1 MALGDDWE
9 RIASKTNET
18 PVYRL
23 WVPDG
28 WLIQFNHPVS
38 GQIAVTY
45 VPDFLHRWEEE

>member
-9 RIASKTNET
+9 RVELKANET

-28 WLIQFNHPVS
+28 WLVQVGHPAS
-38 GQIAVTY
+38 GGVAVTY
-45 VPDFLHRWEEE
+45 VPDFLHRWEEN